1 MRPAHVHSNVQ
12 SDRATG
18 MPRPLSTRPAWRS
31 ASRRR
36 ACAVP
41 TPWKRCGPCARGP
54 SLPRGEGTFVRAAPG
69 SEVPEQALRRSRMGP
84 VSPQRPAGRPRDV
97 WHEGWN
103 VGPAGSGSSAVR
115 RRAGRRPRT
124 TRSPLRLPLGSVAD
138 LSNTPT
144 PQRRSWSDG
153 SPPRSDAAYAD
164 LRLTS
169 GRERRSTA
177 PRQSGDPST
186 EYGLLHI
193 VCKASA
199 CGVDHCSRRRGGG
212 CTCGD
217 AKSGLVSA
225 RALRAG
231 PGCRE
236 PSRPWEA
243 RGGPVLTARENRT
256 GGADQGSAT

>member
-1 MRPAHVHSNVQ
+1 MPANREVVNFLGLHGNETSAG
-12 SDRATG
+12 SAARCALRTSTATCRATA
-18 MPRPLSTRPAWRS
+18 PRG
-31 ASRRR
+31 
-36 ACAVP
+36 C
-41 TPWKRCGPCARGP
+41 RGP
-54 SLPRGEGTFVRAAPG
+54 SRRARHGDRLHAAEPARSRLRGSDAVPAQGGPVFLGARAPSSERPRAARCLNRPCG
-69 SEVPEQALRRSRMGP
+69 APAWGPSLHNGRRVVLGTC
-84 VSPQRPAGRPRDV
+84 GTT
-97 WHEGWN
+97 GWN

-199 CGVDHCSRRRGGG
+199 CGVDHCSRRRGGVAHVV
-212 CTCGD
+212 TRSQD
-217 AKSGLVSA
+217 S
-225 RALRAG
+225 
-231 PGCRE
+231 
-236 PSRPWEA
+236 
-243 RGGPVLTARENRT
+243 
-256 GGADQGSAT
+256 